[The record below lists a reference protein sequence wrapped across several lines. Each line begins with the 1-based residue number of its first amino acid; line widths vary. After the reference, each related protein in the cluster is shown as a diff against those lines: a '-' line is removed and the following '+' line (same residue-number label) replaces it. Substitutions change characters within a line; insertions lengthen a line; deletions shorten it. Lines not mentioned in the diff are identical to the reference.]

1 MRKSERLRELEIAVV
16 RMEMTLELIQMTLA
30 HILESE
36 GLDRSPNLDQGKW
49 YREKPKDY

>member
-1 MRKSERLRELEIAVV
+1 
-16 RMEMTLELIQMTLA
+16 MEMTLELIQMTLNN
-30 HILESE
+30 ILDAE